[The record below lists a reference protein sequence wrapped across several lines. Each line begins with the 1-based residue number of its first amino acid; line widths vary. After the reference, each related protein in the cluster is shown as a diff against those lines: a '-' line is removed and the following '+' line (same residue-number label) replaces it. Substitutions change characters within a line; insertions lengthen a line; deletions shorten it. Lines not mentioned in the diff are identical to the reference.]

1 MIGDSVANKRKQTE
15 AIRVYYV
22 VWEVLCMELLFELRT
37 EEKGAA
43 TGKSGGVVAGS
54 RRQRG
59 LAQDCAGLS
68 RAARG
73 RGQTAE
79 GVRQRR
85 SPRRRRTS
93 FNTFRHAHRAVSKG
107 ATWFEWVYCP
117 FLHVIMANHFN
128 PRKNTKDGSIWRIPP
143 VKLNLVCQNIMI
155 TLSFYLKPMF
165 LKY

>member
-1 MIGDSVANKRKQTE
+1 MIGDSAANKRKQTE

-43 TGKSGGVVAGS
+43 IGKSGGVVACS
-54 RRQRG
+54 RRHRE
-59 LAQDCAGLS
+59 DWSVGLS
-68 RAARG
+68 GTAGG
-73 RGQTAE
+73 RSQTAE
-79 GVRQRR
+79 GVRRWR

-93 FNTFRHAHRAVSKG
+93 FNTIRHAHREVSKG
-107 ATWFEWVYCP
+107 ATWSEWVYFP

-143 VKLNLVCQNIMI
+143 VKLNLVCQNIMT
-155 TLSFYLKPMF
+155 TLF
-165 LKY
+165 LSI